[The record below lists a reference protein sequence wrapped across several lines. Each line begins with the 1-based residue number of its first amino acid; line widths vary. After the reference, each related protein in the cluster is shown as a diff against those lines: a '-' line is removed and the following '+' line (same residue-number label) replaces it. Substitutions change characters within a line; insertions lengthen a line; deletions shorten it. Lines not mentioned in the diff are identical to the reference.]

1 MRYEEDEWVEFLVG
15 PNEPSKGLLRQAR
28 SAEKKIE
35 KMMENIA
42 YVYSGEKDL
51 VALTNDERARVTYM
65 LYMIPEHGAALEYDR
80 ETFKDLLEEVG
91 VEDRGLRSAI
101 THTLLV
107 KDLFGREVVRGKR
120 SAWLSKYGGDSWS
133 PGVAAVL
140 QPLSDEIAMEGY
152 ED

>member
-15 PNEPSKGLLRQAR
+15 PNEPSKSLLRQAR

-51 VALTNDERARVTYM
+51 VALTDDERARVTSM
-65 LYMIPEHGAALEYDR
+65 LYMIQEYGASLDLDR
-80 ETFKDLLEEVG
+80 EAFKGLLEEVG

-107 KDLFGREVVRGKR
+107 KVNYRRKGLD
-120 SAWLSKYGGDSWS
+120 YDDSWS

>member
-1 MRYEEDEWVEFLVG
+1 VRYEEDEWVEFLVG

-35 KMMENIA
+35 KMMERIA

-51 VALTNDERARVTYM
+51 VALTDDERARVTYM
-65 LYMIPEHGAALEYDR
+65 LYMIPEHGAAVDYDR

-107 KDLFGREVVRGKR
+107 KGK
-120 SAWLSKYGGDSWS
+120 YGDSWP
-133 PGVAAVL
+133 PGVAAIL
-140 QPLSDEIAMEGY
+140 QPLSYEIAIEGV

>member
-15 PNEPSKGLLRQAR
+15 PNEPSKDLLRRAR

-35 KMMENIA
+35 KMMERIA

-51 VALTNDERARVTYM
+51 VALTADERARVTYM
-65 LYMIPEHGAALEYDR
+65 LYMIPEHGAAVDYDR

-101 THTLLV
+101 AHTLLV
-107 KDLFGREVVRGKR
+107 KV
-120 SAWLSKYGGDSWS
+120 KYLARYNGDSWP
-133 PGVAAVL
+133 PGVAAIL